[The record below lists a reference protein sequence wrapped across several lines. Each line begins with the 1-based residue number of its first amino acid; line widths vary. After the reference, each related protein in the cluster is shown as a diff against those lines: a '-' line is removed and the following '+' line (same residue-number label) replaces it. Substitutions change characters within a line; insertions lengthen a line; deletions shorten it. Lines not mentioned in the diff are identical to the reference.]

1 MIKEMAPSVES
12 LTKNLEEM
20 KINDHCFFGKD
31 LSYEQNFLEK
41 IKKKLSKIFRILK
54 FLILSEKGWWLYVL
68 RKNDERKNCKRSSVQ
83 SWLVDGWTL

>member
-1 MIKEMAPSVES
+1 MAPSVES

-41 IKKKLSKIFRILK
+41 IKKKIEQDIPDSEISYSFRKRLMTIC
-54 FLILSEKGWWLYVL
+54 FEK
-68 RKNDERKNCKRSSVQ
+68 K
-83 SWLVDGWTL
+83 